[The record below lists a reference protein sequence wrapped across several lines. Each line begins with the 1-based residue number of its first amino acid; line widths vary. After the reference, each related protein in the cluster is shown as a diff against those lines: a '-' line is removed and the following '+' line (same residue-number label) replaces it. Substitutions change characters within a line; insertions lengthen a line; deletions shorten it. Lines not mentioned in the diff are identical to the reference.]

1 MLNYAGIFIIY
12 AFIFLKIAIKRFKRW
27 DMSIF
32 YKKNAKIL
40 YFYMVKGRLCSK
52 MPKFCK

>member
-40 YFYMVKGRLCSK
+40 YFYMVKGR
-52 MPKFCK
+52 